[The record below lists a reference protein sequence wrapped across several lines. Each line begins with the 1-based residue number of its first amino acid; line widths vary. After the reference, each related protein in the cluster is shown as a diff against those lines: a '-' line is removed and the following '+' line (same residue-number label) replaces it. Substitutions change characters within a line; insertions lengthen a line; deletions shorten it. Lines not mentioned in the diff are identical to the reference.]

1 MGGGKVKRPGVMVYF
16 SMRPSL
22 NFLND
27 EQLGKLFRAMLD
39 YAEYGTKPD
48 FIDPLLGMAWS
59 FVSSGID
66 RDWESYI
73 EKVDKRKYATY
84 CREAQKRQLEELP
97 FEEWRVLYDDERK
110 RLLE

>member
-1 MGGGKVKRPGVMVYF
+1 MLYF
-16 SMRPSL
+16 SIRPSL
-22 NFLND
+22 NFLNR
-27 EQLGKLFRAMLD
+27 EQLGDLFLAILD

-66 RDWESYI
+66 RDWEAYL
-73 EKVDKRKYATY
+73 EKVDKRKYAAY
-84 CREAQKRQLEELP
+84 CREAQKHQLEELS
-97 FEEWRVLYDDERK
+97 FEDWRALSDDERK